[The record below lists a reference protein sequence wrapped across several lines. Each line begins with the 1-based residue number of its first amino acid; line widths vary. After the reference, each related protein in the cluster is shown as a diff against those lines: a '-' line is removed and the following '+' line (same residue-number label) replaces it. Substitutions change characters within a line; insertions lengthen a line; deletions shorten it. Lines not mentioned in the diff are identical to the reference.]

1 MRDKYLFSE
10 NYHGDVITKT
20 STRFGELTEVTE
32 ISEKCAKTSTCFSEN
47 QKVSDKYSFSEI

>member
-47 QKVSDKYSFSEI
+47 